1 MNRATIPSREEQ
13 SLRRSRTLK
22 IVLSLSSV
30 YLAAAAITVILTGSL
45 SLLSEAGHMVADV
58 GGVALALFAVNY
70 TRKLPTPERTYG
82 FYRVEILASLV
93 NSVILILLSIYI
105 LYEGI
110 RRLFEPPVIP
120 GFPLIIVASVGLMVN
135 FICMRLLSSDGNH
148 HVHSHHH
155 DHEEHAID
163 YHDNHDNN
171 HVRNNGKES
180 EENLNIKAA
189 YLETLSDTLGAAGV
203 IIAGI
208 VIMTSN
214 FYLADPIVSIG
225 LAIFMLP
232 RTWTI
237 IKKAVHILMEGSP
250 ANVSHEQ
257 VKKDLLQIKG
267 VTGVFELHIWIITSG
282 MNALSAHV
290 VVIDTSRSQSI
301 LQEVNSLLERKYG
314 VTHATIQIER
324 YHSEPT
330 EGRSF

>member
-1 MNRATIPSREEQ
+1 
-13 SLRRSRTLK
+13 
-22 IVLSLSSV
+22 
-30 YLAAAAITVILTGSL
+30 
-45 SLLSEAGHMVADV
+45 
-58 GGVALALFAVNY
+58 
-70 TRKLPTPERTYG
+70 
-82 FYRVEILASLV
+82 
-93 NSVILILLSIYI
+93 
-105 LYEGI
+105 
-110 RRLFEPPVIP
+110 
-120 GFPLIIVASVGLMVN
+120 SVGLMVN

-214 FYLADPIVSIG
+214 LYLAVPMVSIG
-225 LAIFMLP
+225 WEFFMLP
-232 RTWTI
+232 RRGNI
-237 IKKAVHILMEGSP
+237 IKRVVHILVEGPP

-267 VTGVFELHIWIITSG
+267 VTGVFELHI
-282 MNALSAHV
+282 
-290 VVIDTSRSQSI
+290 
-301 LQEVNSLLERKYG
+301 
-314 VTHATIQIER
+314 
-324 YHSEPT
+324 
-330 EGRSF
+330 